1 MKKLLIIAVASCF
14 TFISCSKVEPAP
26 QRITSS
32 VASSKPGFAPT
43 QYLLTNKETN
53 WGVVE
58 YRVEYTDVNLVVHN
72 VPLLMGQSITICL
85 GNTNIKANF
94 AFTLVAIGIC

>member
-32 VASSKPGFAPT
+32 VANSNPAFAPT

-58 YRVEYTDVNLVVHN
+58 YRVEYTDINLVVHN
-72 VPLLMGQSITICL
+72 VSLLMGQSITICL
-85 GNTNIKANF
+85 GSTTINANF
-94 AFTLVAIGIC
+94 YYTLVAVGNC